1 MKNHVE
7 SMKLNIVIE
16 KSPNVTLQTV
26 IDQLANKYKISNKML
41 VCGSSYYSCEVF
53 DNNREANE
61 VRHEYKHKHIIF
73 RQLEAVETPGD
84 DEPINIQH
92 CLCHSQYGNES
103 YRRNITYQ
111 RVYLFNKSLTT
122 K

>member
-1 MKNHVE
+1 
-7 SMKLNIVIE
+7 MKLNIVIE